1 MKALVQIDLGPSVV
15 LGSSLMVSAIALY
28 QVRAS
33 RPEVSRDKDLSLIH
47 ISEPTRPERSG
58 VGGVVGI

>member
-28 QVRAS
+28 QVR
-33 RPEVSRDKDLSLIH
+33 RPAR
-47 ISEPTRPERSG
+47 G
-58 VGGVVGI
+58 VKR